1 MRNTTHMTKDT
12 SLMTVRYCHYRGIF
26 KGTFLIGIRNERE
39 QRGFQ
44 CRGRYRVAK
53 FIRFISI

>member
-12 SLMTVRYCHYRGIF
+12 SLMTLPYCPYRCIF
-26 KGTFLIGIRNERE
+26 KGNFLIGIRNERE
-39 QRGFQ
+39 QRGVQ

-53 FIRFISI
+53 YIRFISI